1 MEVIIDCSLLSNE
14 DDFYSQLTNQID
26 LGVFFGRNIDAFWD
40 YIGLLYGK
48 K

>member
-26 LGVFFGRNIDAFWD
+26 FGVFLVEI
-40 YIGLLYGK
+40 
-48 K
+48 